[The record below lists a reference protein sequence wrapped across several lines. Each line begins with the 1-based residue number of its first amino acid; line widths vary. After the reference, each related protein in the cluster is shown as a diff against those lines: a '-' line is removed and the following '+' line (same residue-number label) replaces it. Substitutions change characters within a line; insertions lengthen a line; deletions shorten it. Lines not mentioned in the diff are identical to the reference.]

1 MTILE
6 TRALTVRIGSK
17 AVCTSLD
24 LKLEA
29 GRIYALL
36 GRNGVGKTT
45 LLHTLAGLIPPQT
58 GGVLLDGTPLPAL
71 SRRQIARRLGLLL
84 QEAADLGSGT
94 AIELVLMGRH
104 AHIPAW
110 RWESAEDIALARNA
124 LGMVGLADA
133 ENHPV
138 AALSGGERQRVALA
152 AVLAQ
157 QPSIYL
163 LDEPTNHLD
172 LAWQI
177 QLMELLTRRCRT
189 QGAAALM
196 VLQDLNIAARF
207 CDQLLLLTGDGR
219 VLAGTVD
226 QMLDSLSEIYA
237 CPIVCIESSGRRAL
251 IPGL

>member
-29 GRIYALL
+29 GQIYALL

-94 AIELVLMGRH
+94 AIELVLMGTTDFFDDGIEVGRWRH
-104 AHIPAW
+104 A
-110 RWESAEDIALARNA
+110 ESLPDR
-124 LGMVGLADA
+124 G
-133 ENHPV
+133 
-138 AALSGGERQRVALA
+138 
-152 AVLAQ
+152 
-157 QPSIYL
+157 
-163 LDEPTNHLD
+163 
-172 LAWQI
+172 
-177 QLMELLTRRCRT
+177 
-189 QGAAALM
+189 
-196 VLQDLNIAARF
+196 
-207 CDQLLLLTGDGR
+207 
-219 VLAGTVD
+219 
-226 QMLDSLSEIYA
+226 
-237 CPIVCIESSGRRAL
+237 
-251 IPGL
+251 